1 MATTTR
7 RAVYCDG
14 VWDLFHAGH
23 LEFLQNVRSAAA
35 RDLGVANAEIH
46 LVCGVIT
53 DEDTASYKRLPVV
66 PHAQRVDMIRQC
78 RLVDTVVA
86 HPPLVLTDAFLDAH
100 GVELVFHADD
110 SLQEDFFAAAIAR
123 GIMRY
128 VGYSLRASTSRIL
141 GEVQRRSR
149 DETLESN
156 HICKPLR

>member
-46 LVCGVIT
+46 LVCGVVT

-66 PHAQRVDMIRQC
+66 PHAQRV
-78 RLVDTVVA
+78 VVSGRR
-86 HPPLVLTDAFLDAH
+86 HRM
-100 GVELVFHADD
+100 LVFVTSNSTTH
-110 SLQEDFFAAAIAR
+110 R
-123 GIMRY
+123 GRDRN
-128 VGYSLRASTSRIL
+128 SDQLLR
-141 GEVQRRSR
+141 G
-149 DETLESN
+149 
-156 HICKPLR
+156 